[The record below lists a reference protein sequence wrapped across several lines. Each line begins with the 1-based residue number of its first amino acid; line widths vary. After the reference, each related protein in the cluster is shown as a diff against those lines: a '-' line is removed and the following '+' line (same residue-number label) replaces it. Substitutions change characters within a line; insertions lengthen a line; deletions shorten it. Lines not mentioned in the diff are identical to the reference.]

1 MDNEKNMKPTE
12 KNEEKL
18 IARAMTFSEFEHF
31 LEYSDE
37 LETSNPPAKRIGI
50 RMARWVAKNIYNID
64 PDSAKYTPGTIMN
77 LLVKTQA
84 LSEKSELEDLK
95 N

>member
-1 MDNEKNMKPTE
+1 MDNEKIMNPAE

-18 IARAMTFSEFEHF
+18 IARAMTFSEFERF

-37 LETSNPPAKRIGI
+37 LETSNTPAKLIGV

-64 PDSAKYTPGTIMN
+64 PDSAKYTPGTIME

>member
-1 MDNEKNMKPTE
+1 MDNEKDMKLAE
-12 KNEEKL
+12 KKEEKL
-18 IARAMTFSEFEHF
+18 IAKSMTFAEFERF

-37 LETSNPPAKRIGI
+37 LEASNTPAKLVGV
-50 RMARWVAKNIYNID
+50 RMARWVAKNIYKID
-64 PDSAKYTPGTIMN
+64 PDSAKYTPGTIMD

>member
-1 MDNEKNMKPTE
+1 MDNEKIMNPTE
-12 KNEEKL
+12 KKEEKL
-18 IARAMTFSEFEHF
+18 IARAMTFSEFERF

-37 LETSNPPAKRIGI
+37 LETSNTPAKRIGI

-64 PDSAKYTPGTIMN
+64 LDSAKYTPGTIMD

>member
-1 MDNEKNMKPTE
+1 MDNEKIMNPTE
-12 KNEEKL
+12 KKGEKL
-18 IARAMTFSEFEHF
+18 IARAMTFSEFERF

-37 LETSNPPAKRIGI
+37 LETSNTPAKLIGV

-64 PDSAKYTPGTIMN
+64 PDSAKHTPGTIMD
-77 LLVKTQA
+77 LLVKTQS

>member
-31 LEYSDE
+31 LE
-37 LETSNPPAKRIGI
+37 
-50 RMARWVAKNIYNID
+50 
-64 PDSAKYTPGTIMN
+64 
-77 LLVKTQA
+77 
-84 LSEKSELEDLK
+84 
-95 N
+95 

>member
-1 MDNEKNMKPTE
+1 MDNEKIMNPTE
-12 KNEEKL
+12 KKEEKL
-18 IARAMTFSEFEHF
+18 IARAMTFSEFERF

-37 LETSNPPAKRIGI
+37 LETSNTPAKLIGV

-64 PDSAKYTPGTIMN
+64 PDSAKYTPGTIMD
-77 LLVKTQA
+77 LLVKTQS

>member
-37 LETSNPPAKRIGI
+37 LETSNTPAKLIGV

-64 PDSAKYTPGTIMN
+64 PDYAKYTPGTIMD

>member
-1 MDNEKNMKPTE
+1 MDNEKNMKLTE
-12 KNEEKL
+12 KKEEKL
-18 IARAMTFSEFEHF
+18 TVKAMTFAEFEQF

-37 LETSNPPAKRIGI
+37 LEASNTPAKLIGV
-50 RMARWVAKNIYNID
+50 RMARWVAMNIYKID
-64 PDSAKYTPGTIMN
+64 PDSAKYTPGTIMD

>member
-1 MDNEKNMKPTE
+1 MDSEKIMNPAE

-18 IARAMTFSEFEHF
+18 IARAMTFSEFERF

-37 LETSNPPAKRIGI
+37 LETSNTPAKLIGV

-64 PDSAKYTPGTIMN
+64 PDSAKYTPGTIMD